1 MNLAS
6 VSALRMED
14 AGKPVSDLKI
24 SKSVLTKL
32 KEELPPIDSM
42 YAVCDGVNSIYTST
56 TSTTLLE

>member
-1 MNLAS
+1 
-6 VSALRMED
+6 MED

-32 KEELPPIDSM
+32 KEEIPPIDSM